1 MCDIRRSAMR
11 EKIFFFR
18 PKLRNSNQN
27 LTWDKFTIL
36 DPGILFVSLN
46 EYLGDSI
53 QQTVVDKFLSKKIF
67 TYLQLKSIYNKK
79 K

>member
-1 MCDIRRSAMR
+1 MR
-11 EKIFFFR
+11 EKNFFFR

-27 LTWDKFTIL
+27 LTWDKFLIL

-53 QQTVVDKFLSKKIF
+53 QQTVSFKKDIYIF
-67 TYLQLKSIYNKK
+67 TIKKHLQQEKIGDIILQSRVLI
-79 K
+79 

>member
-1 MCDIRRSAMR
+1 MCDIRRSATR